1 LFTPHEAAR
10 ILPDIKL
17 RLKEIIERKRVAD
30 SLKDEIEH
38 YGLVGFETP
47 ELLEKNQELDSVVK
61 DLMSRVSEL
70 EDLGVRVRDIDSG
83 LIDFP
88 AIRFGN
94 TVYLCWRYGESEIEY
109 WHGANEGFTG
119 RKSLRQQVIS
129 P

>member
-1 LFTPHEAAR
+1 M
-10 ILPDIKL
+10 
-17 RLKEIIERKRVAD
+17 AD
-30 SLKDEIEH
+30 ELKDEIER

-47 ELLEKNQELDSVVK
+47 ELARKNQELDTVVK
-61 DLMSRVSEL
+61 DLMARVSEL

-88 AIRFGN
+88 ANRFGN

-109 WHGANEGFTG
+109 WHGANEGFSG
-119 RKSLRQQVIS
+119 RKSLKQQVIS